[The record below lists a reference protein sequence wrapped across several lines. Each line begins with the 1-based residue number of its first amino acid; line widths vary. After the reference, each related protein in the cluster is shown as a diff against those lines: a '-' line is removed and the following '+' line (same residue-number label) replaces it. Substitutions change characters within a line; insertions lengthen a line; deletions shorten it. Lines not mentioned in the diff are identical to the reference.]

1 MFSKGSHSLRILL
14 TYIKRQTQPPEF
26 TGTAILDDITV
37 GYYDYET
44 RSYIARGNT
53 TNEDNVIDPAHLNT
67 ISDYMIPHFMRRSDY
82 LRPINLTE
90 SKFIWLNYDT
100 DDYISAYS
108 VTVLMFMNE
117 RSMHEKS
124 YFSNKYFHFPD

>member
-1 MFSKGSHSLRILL
+1 MVL
-14 TYIKRQTQPPEF
+14 TYIKQQTQLPEF
-26 TGTAILDDITV
+26 TGTMILDDITV
-37 GYYDYET
+37 GNYDSET

-53 TNEDNVIDPAHLNT
+53 TNEDDVIDPDHLNT
-67 ISDYMIPHFMRRSDY
+67 ISDYTITHFMRRSDY
-82 LRPINLTE
+82 LRPINHTE

-124 YFSNKYFHFPD
+124 DFSYKYFHPPD